1 MATAGN
7 MKDPTVAKKL
17 FENLQSDLRLLS
29 TEGKRKHPNVKE
41 ASEKVQ
47 LKLRTISA
55 KGDDMLSGL
64 VSASSEILQPFVQG
78 CDTKNVKLVQIG
90 LTAVQ
95 RMISHEAISITAA
108 DDVLNMLWGLMESG
122 LEELKL
128 LQTAILLITTNF
140 VVQHESLSKA
150 LVICLRLHFTKDS
163 TTNNTAAAAIKQLV
177 SIVFERV
184 IAEDNL
190 KLPDFSVDVSET
202 ELKTGSSKAPLSLR
216 PCAGDAYLLFQD
228 LCQLVNA
235 DQPFWLQGMTEMTRT
250 FGLELLESVLTAF
263 PSIFSQHKEFSFLL
277 KERVCPLVIKLF
289 SPSLKY
295 RQGAPTPPSPTG
307 FDNRPFFP
315 IVMRLLRIV
324 STLIQFYYN
333 LMTTECEIFL
343 SLLVKFLEPEKPT
356 WQRCLALEVLHKLF
370 IQPELVKSFCL
381 SYDMKPHSTKIFR
394 DMVNGIG
401 AFIQSQFMNAPGGQA
416 SQGPQK
422 QTDLQGSPPALVGG
436 MPIGSGMSPP
446 PAFMYRGV
454 WIPLVIIIPQGQ
466 TRPTFLEMLDKVE
479 PPTVPDGYGLSVGF
493 YCLVEAVRTI
503 QLVVEGGTPLTG
515 KREKLQGTK
524 SEIVEPKENDQ
535 ILKDEERSLYEEL
548 VNSSWCGMLAALAL
562 LLDASTDESA
572 TESVLKCQEAYISLC
587 GRLEMSLPRDAFI
600 TSICKASLPP
610 HYALTILNTQGNM
623 PQKGLIRAPSQ
634 DLQSASSEATDRS
647 QVVAV
652 GTALPTAALP
662 VGAHQGPVMLTA
674 KNIQCMRSLLCV
686 AHCHG
691 GILGSA
697 WHLVLTTLQHLV
709 WILGLKPSSGGSLK
723 ASQPDSSGA
732 IITTAVL
739 TELPVLSSMLSRLF
753 ESSQYLN
760 DVALHHLIDALCKL
774 STESM
779 ELAYSNREPSLFAV
793 AKLLETGLVNLSRVD
808 ILWRPVTAHLLEV
821 SQHPHLG
828 LRNWGAEAIT
838 NLVKAAL
845 AYKHTPPLQENLRLQ
860 ASILAP
866 LQDLS
871 TITQPDIRQKQLQCV
886 FQILHDNGDTLH
898 HGWPLILGVIGAVT
912 NDHGEKLVQTAFQ
925 SLQLVVTDFLPII
938 PCCYLEVVV
947 TVASKFGLQKQELNV
962 SLTAIGLL
970 WNISDYFY
978 QNRER
983 IKTELNKSKQEGD
996 TKVTYRS
1003 DTKVTDRSGDTKVT
1017 DRSEVMTAFDG
1028 LWMCLF
1034 MRLGDLC
1041 VDSRP
1046 AVRKSAGQTLFS
1058 TISTHGGLL
1067 EQASWKKVLWKV
1079 LFPLL
1084 DNVKKLSSTAP
1095 NTKDQS
1101 AEGNILI
1108 HHSRDTAEKQ
1118 WAETRVLT
1126 LAGVARTFTA
1136 QRRIL
1141 QGFYQEFPHAWA
1153 LLLEHIEVA
1162 ALCQNAEISIAAIKS
1177 FQEMLLMQK
1186 DETAF
1191 TLPTL
1196 PVKPPVNES
1205 INRTGESPEANGK
1218 SDNQNEA
1225 EETTGNEDYDIA
1237 LWSAAWKVWLNIGT
1251 NATKPP
1257 EDSNSLYIPS
1267 QAFLTALIQTFP
1279 PLLEHIKTRFSVSDL
1294 QKLSGVLKRSLT
1306 VPVHGDSS
1314 PFILPAYPD
1323 VSTTPLQEATLQA
1336 VEAIIK
1342 TVKAG
1347 SDTMHNMY
1355 PDIFDQLMTYV
1366 DYGIRVP
1373 KFGKIETKHIGSV
1386 RGPTVDWVT
1395 MNFVPFAE
1403 RCVKLIVDMYLATA
1417 SHPTV
1422 IQAHVLQNII
1432 KTFRQPLGLKYG
1444 CPSQSTWMLVINSLL
1459 SILNKG
1465 LPVARKH
1472 ESEFSSMWSEL
1483 ALTLDEF
1490 LFSKNPSPP
1499 TMSIEEFQRDE
1510 SLDCKVVCL
1519 MRDDILPYSS
1529 TIPLEFT
1536 EKVMAILNRGSI
1548 HATSSDSFI
1557 DTDSSR
1563 KLREE
1568 FAKTCFETLLQF
1580 SYINRSKTGSDSS
1593 LTRLAVIALLQRCQ
1607 EVVKKYSEDEKLSGK
1622 CPLPRPRLAEMAS
1635 VLKAVTT
1642 LIASLKKAPQANV
1655 EPLVWQHVIQLY
1667 PNLVDCTTSHSPSVC
1682 KALRDALWE
1691 YKDLLT
1697 PPTTSPLHNGR

>member
-7 MKDPTVAKKL
+7 MKDPAVAKKL

-29 TEGKRKHPNVKE
+29 TEGKRKYPNVKE

-55 KGDDMLSGL
+55 KGDALITGL
-64 VSASSEILQPFVQG
+64 VSSSAEILHPFVLG
-78 CDTKNVKLVQIG
+78 CETKNVKLIPIC

-108 DDVLNMLWGLMESG
+108 DEVLTMLWGLMEAG

-150 LVICLRLHFTKDS
+150 MVLCLRLHFTKDS
-163 TTNNTAAAAIKQLV
+163 TTNNTAAAAIKHLV

-184 IAEDNL
+184 IAED
-190 KLPDFSVDVSET
+190 KLQPQDTSIKISEE
-202 ELKTGSSKAPLSLR
+202 ELKKGSSNAPHSLR

-235 DQPFWLQGMTEMTRT
+235 DQPYWLQGMTEMTRT

-263 PSIFSQHKEFSFLL
+263 PSIFSKHPEFSFLL
-277 KERVCPLVIKLF
+277 KERICPLVIRLF

-295 RQGAPTPPSPTG
+295 RQGVPTPPSPTAL
-307 FDNRPFFP
+307 DNRPFFP

-324 STLIQFYYN
+324 SSLIQYYYGL
-333 LMTTECEIFL
+333 LMTECEIFL
-343 SLLVKFLEPEKPT
+343 SLLVKFLEPEKPM

-370 IQPELVKSFCL
+370 VQAELVRSFCL

-401 AFIQSQFMNAPGGQA
+401 AFIQSQFMNQPGGQA
-416 SQGPQK
+416 AQSLK
-422 QTDLQGSPPALVGG
+422 QADIQGSPPALVAG
-436 MPIGSGMSPP
+436 MPVGSGISPQ

-454 WIPLVIIIPQGQ
+454 WIPLVLVIPQGQ
-466 TRPTFLEMLDKVE
+466 TRPTLKHKNFVCLEMLDKVE
-479 PPTVPDGYGLSVGF
+479 PPVVPDGYGLSLGF

-503 QLVVEGGTPLTG
+503 QVIVEG
-515 KREKLQGTK
+515 EKADGAKTAEDRSKQLADAEKQK
-524 SEIVEPKENDQ
+524 KNEADSDKKDKES
-535 ILKDEERSLYEEL
+535 DERHLHEEL

-572 TESVLKCQEAYISLC
+572 TESVLKCQEAFISLC
-587 GRLEMSLPRDAFI
+587 GRLEMTTPRDAFI
-600 TSICKASLPP
+600 TSICKGSLPP
-610 HYALTILNTQGNM
+610 HYALTVLNTQGGL
-623 PQKGLIRAPSQ
+623 PQKGHIRSPSQ
-634 DLQSASSEATDRS
+634 DLQSSPFAETTDRS

-652 GTALPTAALP
+652 GTALPTSALP

-709 WILGLKPSSGGSLK
+709 WILGLKPSSGGSLR

-732 IITTAVL
+732 VITTAVM

-821 SQHPHLG
+821 TQHPHHG

-838 NLVKAAL
+838 HLVQSAL
-845 AYKHTPPLQENLRLQ
+845 DYKYDPPLHETLKLQ

-886 FQILHDNGDTLH
+886 FQILHDNGDTLN

-912 NDHGEKLVQTAFQ
+912 NDQGEKLVQTAFQ

-938 PCCYLEVVV
+938 PCCYLEDVVD
-947 TVASKFGLQKQELNV
+947 VAAKFGLQKQELNV

-983 IKTELNKSKQEGD
+983 IKADLNKTPSKGEV
-996 TKVTYRS
+996 KVTERS
-1003 DTKVTDRSGDTKVT
+1003 DDMS
-1017 DRSEVMTAFDG
+1017 AFDA

-1034 MRLGDLC
+1034 TRLGDLC
-1041 VDSRP
+1041 VDARP

-1067 EQASWKKVLWKV
+1067 QQSSWKNVLWKV

-1084 DNVKKLSSTAP
+1084 DNVKKLSSAAP
-1095 NTKDQS
+1095 NTKDTLTQ
-1101 AEGNILI
+1101 GNILI

-1136 QRRIL
+1136 QRKIL
-1141 QGFYQEFPHAWA
+1141 QSFYQEFPHAWA
-1153 LLLEHIEVA
+1153 LLLDHIEGA

-1177 FQEMLLMQK
+1177 FQEMLLIQK
-1186 DETAF
+1186 DEVSYA
-1191 TLPTL
+1191 LPSI
-1196 PVKPPVNES
+1196 PVKPPTAES
-1205 INRTGESPEANGK
+1205 INRTGESPPVEDSSK
-1218 SDNQNEA
+1218 NQNEA
-1225 EETTGNEDYDIA
+1225 EEITGNEYDIA

-1251 NATKPP
+1251 NSTKPP
-1257 EDSNSLYIPS
+1257 EDASSLYVPS
-1267 QAFLTALIQTFP
+1267 QPFLTALIQTFP
-1279 PLLEHIKTRFSVSDL
+1279 PLMEHIKVRFSVSDL
-1294 QKLSGVLKRSLT
+1294 QKLSSVLKRALT

-1314 PFILPAYPD
+1314 PFLLPSFPD

-1342 TVKAG
+1342 TVKDGPA
-1347 SDTMHNMY
+1347 TMHNMY
-1355 PDIFDQLMTYV
+1355 PDIFDQLLTYI

-1373 KFGKIETKHIGSV
+1373 KFGKIETKQFGSV
-1386 RGPTVDWVT
+1386 KGPTVDWVT

-1403 RCVKLIVDMYLATA
+1403 RCMELAVDMYCATA
-1417 SHPTV
+1417 SHTTV
-1422 IQAHVLQNII
+1422 IQNHVQQNII
-1432 KTFRQPLGLKYG
+1432 KTLRQPLSLKYG
-1444 CPSQSTWMLVINSLL
+1444 CPSSSTWMLAINSLL
-1459 SILNKG
+1459 RVLESG
-1465 LPVARKH
+1465 LPVARKN
-1472 ESEFSSMWSEL
+1472 EAMFTSMWAEL
-1483 ALTLDEF
+1483 ATTLEEF
-1490 LFSKNPSPP
+1490 LFSKNPTPANL
-1499 TMSIEEFQRDE
+1499 SIEDFQRDE
-1510 SLDCKVVCL
+1510 ALDCKVVHML
-1519 MRDDILPYSS
+1519 RDDILPFAS
-1529 TIPLEFT
+1529 TVPPEFT
-1536 EKVMAILNRGSI
+1536 EKVMSILNRGSI
-1548 HATSSDSFI
+1548 HSTSSDSFI

-1580 SYINRSKTGSDSS
+1580 SYMNRSKAEDTSI
-1593 LTRLAVIALLQRCQ
+1593 TKLAVISLLQRCQ
-1607 EVVKKYSEDEKLSGK
+1607 DVVKKYAEDERLSGK

-1655 EPLVWQHVIQLY
+1655 EVGVWQHVISLY
-1667 PNLVDCTTSHSPSVC
+1667 PHLVDCTTSPSPSVC
-1682 KALRDALWE
+1682 KALRDALAE
-1691 YKDLLT
+1691 YKDLLA
-1697 PPTTSPLHNGR
+1697 PPAVMMQNGR